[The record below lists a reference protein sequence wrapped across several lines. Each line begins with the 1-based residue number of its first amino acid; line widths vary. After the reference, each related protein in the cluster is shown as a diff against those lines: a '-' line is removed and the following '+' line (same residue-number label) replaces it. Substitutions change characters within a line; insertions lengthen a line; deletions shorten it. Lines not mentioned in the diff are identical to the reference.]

1 MLSKYGILCE
11 VIAEGSFTKVAEHFG
26 YAQSSISA
34 SVKSVE
40 EELSTSLIDRRRHNI
55 TWTEDGKAY
64 APYITAIYAAEQA
77 LSRKSKEM
85 QGLSG
90 QVIRIGTFT
99 SVSRDFLP
107 PLMQTFRNAYPGV
120 SFELHQGDYDEIH
133 DWLESG
139 QIDLGFMA
147 EVMAGKLPHDYLYE
161 DRMLA
166 VLPPQHPLAA
176 REMLSLRDLEQ
187 EPFILLDEGR
197 YSTILTAFHDEG
209 LSPQIAYRVYDDYSI
224 LSMVRSQL
232 GVALLFHN
240 VIRGFDKAVAVRPL
254 KEPVLRRT
262 CLAYRDESTLPYAAA
277 RFRKFIRTSPAV
289 SRQEIP
295 RG

>member
-1 MLSKYGILCE
+1 M
-11 VIAEGSFTKVAEHFG
+11 AEHFG

-77 LSRKSKEM
+77 LTRKNKEM

-133 DWLESG
+133 DWLESW
-139 QIDLGFMA
+139 Q
-147 EVMAGKLPHDYLYE
+147 
-161 DRMLA
+161 R
-166 VLPPQHPLAA
+166 
-176 REMLSLRDLEQ
+176 
-187 EPFILLDEGR
+187 
-197 YSTILTAFHDEG
+197 
-209 LSPQIAYRVYDDYSI
+209 
-224 LSMVRSQL
+224 
-232 GVALLFHN
+232 
-240 VIRGFDKAVAVRPL
+240 
-254 KEPVLRRT
+254 
-262 CLAYRDESTLPYAAA
+262 
-277 RFRKFIRTSPAV
+277 
-289 SRQEIP
+289 
-295 RG
+295 

>member
-1 MLSKYGILCE
+1 M
-11 VIAEGSFTKVAEHFG
+11 
-26 YAQSSISA
+26 
-34 SVKSVE
+34 
-40 EELSTSLIDRRRHNI
+40 
-55 TWTEDGKAY
+55 
-64 APYITAIYAAEQA
+64 
-77 LSRKSKEM
+77 
-85 QGLSG
+85 
-90 QVIRIGTFT
+90 IRIGTFT

-147 EVMAGKLPHDYLYE
+147 EVMAGKLPHDYLYK

-176 REMLSLRDLEQ
+176 REVLSLRDLEQ